1 MQLVTIQTPEELKQR
16 LEAERARLRR
26 EAGLTP
32 SEHFH
37 RPMKERLLLKSAARL
52 RFCSVDSPGS
62 MKI

>member
-37 RPMKERLLLKSAARL
+37 RPMEKGLQV
-52 RFCSVDSPGS
+52 FV
-62 MKI
+62 